1 MLVFDFPWAFAA
13 LPLPLMVW
21 WLLPPY
27 REASHAV
34 RVPFFDEAARA
45 AGVTPSH
52 GAVILET
59 NWMQKIFA
67 PVAWGLVVTAT
78 ANPQWVEPPI
88 ERVESARELMLA
100 IDISQ
105 SMETRD
111 FVDPQGRRVDRLKAV
126 KGVVDEFIGRRK
138 GDRIGLIVFG
148 ASAFPQAPLTLDHKT
163 VQSLLDE
170 VRIGMAGPQTSIGDA
185 IGVAIKMTEHSK
197 TKERVLILLTDGND
211 TASRLPPKQAAEIAK
226 QHGITIHTIGIGDPR
241 AGGEQRVD
249 LGALTHVA
257 QVTGG
262 RWFRGENRQGLEGIY
277 RTLDEITPEK
287 VKRAVY
293 RPKRA
298 LFYYPLG
305 AAALLLLGYHI
316 VMLAWMALAGTRRIR
331 STNLDIQNSRS
342 VHTG

>member
-59 NWMQKIFA
+59 NWMQKLFA

-105 SMETRD
+105 SMETCD

-211 TASRLPPKQAAEIAK
+211 TASRLPPKQALRLPSSTAS
-226 QHGITIHTIGIGDPR
+226 PS
-241 AGGEQRVD
+241 
-249 LGALTHVA
+249 
-257 QVTGG
+257 
-262 RWFRGENRQGLEGIY
+262 
-277 RTLDEITPEK
+277 
-287 VKRAVY
+287 
-293 RPKRA
+293 
-298 LFYYPLG
+298 
-305 AAALLLLGYHI
+305 
-316 VMLAWMALAGTRRIR
+316 IR
-331 STNLDIQNSRS
+331 SASGIPGPAVSSVSISARSRTS
-342 VHTG
+342 LRSPAVAGFGVRTGKVWRESIVPLTRSHRRR